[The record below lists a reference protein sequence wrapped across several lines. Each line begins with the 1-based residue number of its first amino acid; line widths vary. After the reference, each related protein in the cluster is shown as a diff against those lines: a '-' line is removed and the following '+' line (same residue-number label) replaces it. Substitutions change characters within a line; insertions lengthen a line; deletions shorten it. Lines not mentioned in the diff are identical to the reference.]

1 MWLSILFFLHAEL
14 SSETEKGDFLLWKI
28 LSHFS
33 VRRPDFFLH
42 YTILSQVP
50 NFQWPLNLCKYMY
63 PKWTDQLGV
72 RAIASRGARG
82 AGGGG
87 GGGGAPPPPPPPPGP
102 VKPDTSSLWM
112 ELFSLDSVILI
123 IETCNLLFAIFA
135 FEVDFS
141 ETYLITFKNFLGE
154 DTPGPLYEALAF
166 RCSR

>member
-1 MWLSILFFLHAEL
+1 MLFFLHAEHY
-14 SSETEKGDFLLWKI
+14 SETEKGDFLLWKI
-28 LSHFS
+28 LSHFP
-33 VRRPDFFLH
+33 VRCPDFFLH

-82 AGGGG
+82 AA
-87 GGGGAPPPPPPPPGP
+87 APPSPFGP

-123 IETCNLLFAIFA
+123 IETCNLLFAIFT

-141 ETYLITFKNFLGE
+141 ETYLMTFENFLGE